1 MVSRFQS
8 ARTSQP
14 PHTTSCL
21 YLLHGTPATSGATL
35 PPKTPTARLS
45 FKKVYWPT
53 PARREIL
60 HAKETTMNQHF
71 TKINAVGGQEFAD
84 SLFHMLQADS
94 LHGGERLA
102 RILKRRQDDQ
112 AMTLRNRIALIR
124 AR

>member
-8 ARTSQP
+8 ARTSHP
-14 PHTTSCL
+14 PHTTSRLC
-21 YLLHGTPATSGATL
+21 LLHETPATFGATL

-60 HAKETTMNQHF
+60 HAKETTMDQHF
-71 TKINAVGGQEFAD
+71 IKIKAVAGQEFAD
-84 SLFHMLQADS
+84 PLFHMLQADS
-94 LHGGERLA
+94 LHGGMRLA

-112 AMTLRNRIALIR
+112 AMTLRSRIAFIR